1 MSRTVIRARMLGVLG
16 VMAALAAVV
25 WVGGGT
31 AVAAE
36 IESSIA
42 RGGRLYDAWYIENK
56 AGKPDDPNPVYPKD
70 AKYEKDSW
78 RCKECHGWDYKGKD
92 GAYGSG
98 RRATGIKGIRGAAG
112 KDSAAIAAILRDKN
126 HPYKETMLTER
137 DVTDLANF
145 VSKGQ
150 FDADKVIDA
159 PSKKAK
165 GDLAK
170 GEIYYNT
177 LCAGCHG
184 LDGKKVTTGPALGSQ
199 AGNPALILH
208 KAYNGQPNEAMPAL
222 RSLDPQ
228 IGVDLVAYVQ
238 TLPQ

>member
-1 MSRTVIRARMLGVLG
+1 MSASMIRACFLSALTGLALVASW
-16 VMAALAAVV
+16 VPAAAA
-25 WVGGGT
+25 
-31 AVAAE
+31 AAE

-56 AGKPDDPNPVYPKD
+56 AGKPDADNPAYPSSG
-70 AKYEKDSW
+70 KYAKDSW

-92 GAYGSG
+92 GAYGKG
-98 RRATGIKGIRGAAG
+98 RHATGIKGIAGAAG
-112 KDSAAIAAILRDKN
+112 KDPAAIAAILRDQN

-150 FDADKVIDA
+150 FAVDKVIDTGA
-159 PSKKAK
+159 KKAK

-184 LDGKKVTTGPALGSQ
+184 FDGKKVTTGPALGSQ

-228 IGVDLVAYVQ
+228 ISVDLVSYVQ

>member
-1 MSRTVIRARMLGVLG
+1 MSVSAVSARFVLLIASVVIV
-16 VMAALAAVV
+16 AAWDWSPAY
-25 WVGGGT
+25 
-31 AVAAE
+31 AAE

-56 AGKPDDPNPVYPKD
+56 AGRPDADNPAYPASGKYGKD
-70 AKYEKDSW
+70 GW

-92 GAYGSG
+92 GAYGG
-98 RRATGIKGIRGAAG
+98 GKHATGIKGIQGAAG
-112 KDSAAIAAILRDKN
+112 KDPAAIAGLLRDKN
-126 HPYKETMLTER
+126 HPYKDGMLTER
-137 DVTDLANF
+137 DIADLANF

-150 FDADKVIDA
+150 FEADKVIDRA
-159 PSKKAK
+159 GNKAK
-165 GDLAK
+165 GDLVT

-199 AGNPALILH
+199 TDNPYLILH

-222 RSLDPQ
+222 RSLDPR
-228 IGVDLVAYVQ
+228 IAVDLVAYVQ